1 MICVS
6 QLLMLLNLI
15 HSIVMVHMDT
25 TLQPDNVLLFQTK
38 TVVIQH
44 KLKYYIMQCVWYFL
58 MSKFGDG

>member
-44 KLKYYIMQCVWYFL
+44 KLKYYIMQCV
-58 MSKFGDG
+58 